1 MPNILAD
8 NAAAAAAAPQTRIRA
23 NKQHGR
29 IRIFE
34 STVTVAAGTLVG
46 ETITWGQ
53 LPVGARVIGNLG
65 LLSFAAGAAS
75 STLNVGDAAVPARH
89 LVATAVTSA
98 GNAIPQAQ
106 SLAGA
111 SFQTSDN
118 SVAATNNCT
127 IISVVAGATL
137 QTGQV
142 ITLRLP
148 FALD

>member
-8 NAAAAAAAPQTRIRA
+8 NAAASAVPQTRIRA

-53 LPVGARVIGNLG
+53 LPVGARVLGNMG
-65 LLSFAAGAAS
+65 LLSFSTGAAS
-75 STLNVGDAAVPARH
+75 STLNVGDAAAPARH
-89 LVATAVTSA
+89 LAATAVTTA
-98 GNAIPQAQ
+98 GTAIPQAQ

-118 SVAATNNCT
+118 STAATNNCT
-127 IISVVAGATL
+127 LISVVAGATL
-137 QTGQV
+137 ATAQV